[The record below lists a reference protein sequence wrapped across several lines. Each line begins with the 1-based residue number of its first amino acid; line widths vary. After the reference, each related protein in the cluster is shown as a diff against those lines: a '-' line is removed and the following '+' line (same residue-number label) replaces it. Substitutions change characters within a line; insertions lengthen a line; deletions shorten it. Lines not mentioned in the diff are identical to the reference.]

1 MLRVSQEQ
9 TAKRPVDC
17 AVTGVGRSV
26 GSGNGSENVSFFP
39 MGKEIRQRDSGFGNG
54 FILFFR
60 WRELR
65 RMS

>member
-26 GSGNGSENVSFFP
+26 GSGNGSEKASPRKLLSN
-39 MGKEIRQRDSGFGNG
+39 GQRDKAEGFGIREWFH
-54 FILFFR
+54 FIF
-60 WRELR
+60 
-65 RMS
+65 